1 MPTISAYTSSELKE
15 KIDRVMRE
23 EGRKQAQVSSTALE
37 LYAMLPAAARR
48 AYLELSAADDEAHA
62 AALER
67 AISEVS
73 RALLNA
79 KWELT
84 DARIVAEVSRRGS
97 LPAHDLTEEEIA
109 AFEVARSVGTPGGH
123 GGDEERTRLCLDL
136 NVIVA
141 AQI

>member
-109 AFEVARSVGTPGGH
+109 AIAVAMSVGNSGEARGG
-123 GGDEERTRLCLDL
+123 
-136 NVIVA
+136 
-141 AQI
+141 

>member
-84 DARIVAEVSRRGS
+84 DARIAAEVARRGS
-97 LPAHDLTEEEIA
+97 LPRHDLTEDEIA
-109 AFEVARSVGTPGGH
+109 AVA
-123 GGDEERTRLCLDL
+123 
-136 NVIVA
+136 VA
-141 AQI
+141 MAAEP

>member
-1 MPTISAYTSSELKE
+1 MPTISAYTSTELKE

-23 EGRKQAQVSSTALE
+23 EGRNQAQVGSTALE

-48 AYLELSAADDEAHA
+48 AYLELSAMDDEAHTVVR
-62 AALER
+62 ER

-84 DARIVAEVSRRGS
+84 DARIAAEVARRGT
-97 LPAHDLTEEEIA
+97 LPSHDLTEEEIA
-109 AFEVARSVGTPGGH
+109 GIALEMSGEAGAG
-123 GGDEERTRLCLDL
+123 
-136 NVIVA
+136 A
-141 AQI
+141 

>member
-1 MPTISAYTSSELKE
+1 MPTISAYTSAELKE

-23 EGRKQAQVSSTALE
+23 EGRNQAQVGSTALE

-48 AYLELSAADDEAHA
+48 AYLELSAMDDDAHTA
-62 AALER
+62 VRER

-84 DARIVAEVSRRGS
+84 DARIAAEVARRGT
-97 LPAHDLTEEEIA
+97 LPARNLTEEEIA
-109 AFEVARSVGTPGGH
+109 GIALEMSGEAGAG
-123 GGDEERTRLCLDL
+123 
-136 NVIVA
+136 A
-141 AQI
+141 